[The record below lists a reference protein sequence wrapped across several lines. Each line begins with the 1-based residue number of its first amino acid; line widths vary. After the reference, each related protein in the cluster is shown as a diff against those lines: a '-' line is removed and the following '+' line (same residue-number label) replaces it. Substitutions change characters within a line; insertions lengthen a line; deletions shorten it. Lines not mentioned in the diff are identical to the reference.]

1 MDLQLEMTFRNV
13 DPESRYIHLMRW
25 GRRRSPYRLLPDD
38 GTSGARA

>member
-13 DPESRYIHLMRW
+13 DPESRYMHLMRW
-25 GRRRSPYRLLPDD
+25 GRPWSPYRLLPDD